1 MSSTEIS
8 ITMGAVLRE
17 HAYREKTLLD
27 RCIRLA
33 SDLER
38 ALAENQ
44 RLTDEVIRWQSEA
57 AELKSEVRESAE
69 PSGD

>member
-1 MSSTEIS
+1 MSSTEIQ

-38 ALAENQ
+38 AQADNH
-44 RLTDEVIRWQSEA
+44 RLTEEVIRLQSANA
-57 AELKSEVRESAE
+57 ALKSLNDPHE
-69 PSGD
+69 G